1 MGTSLGLLYVMDGES
16 GFVRRFFPMQFNSI
30 QAGVSVADVTGDR
43 DLEMIVLDMGGT
55 VAVVSL
61 KGDVLWDA
69 HLSGTL
75 PFPATVGDVD
85 GDGQVDVVVVAATAN
100 KGSHIYALRGDTG
113 EVLAG
118 YPIALPSH
126 ATVSSPVLLADL
138 STRSMSAQAAKKS
151 FLNGTAAAAAA
162 AARDAKLRK
171 PVHLGAADDPFSA
184 DLLTAKLPAD
194 AAELA
199 SMVFGGRKGLHLIVT
214 SFDGSVYVID
224 ATTPVIPSPIDRG
237 AATRRFVAQRIDVG
251 EHVYCVPLLD
261 DITGDGYLDLLVGT
275 LNGQLLLFESSIPH
289 NPRNTWSSFPNHR
302 LNSVT
307 HGQMGVAIPFEEKQ
321 RMELLDVKGNKNLSI
336 VFDLWDTRYDRAAA
350 NSSSA
355 VGEFVVEYTV
365 SITRGTNR
373 LQPLWS
379 RKFSKPGRYVAFVP
393 VSPPEIALLVLSM
406 SSDHGEYFEDTVH
419 VSLSTRF
426 YLWIKYLVV
435 TPLLVLCVTIIS
447 RYRRKL

>member
-1 MGTSLGLLYVMDGES
+1 VGTSLGLLYVMDGES

-55 VAVVSL
+55 VAVVNL

-85 GDGQVDVVVVAATAN
+85 GDGQVDVVVVAATAS

-113 EVLAG
+113 EVLPG
-118 YPIALPSH
+118 YPIALPSR

-138 STRSMSAQAAKKS
+138 LNTHLSSQSVKKS
-151 FLNGTAAAAAA
+151 SFNSTAVST
-162 AARDAKLRK
+162 DAKLRK
-171 PVHLGAADDPFSA
+171 PVHLGAADDPFPA
-184 DLLTAKLPAD
+184 DLLGAEAKID

-199 SMVFGGRKGLHLIVT
+199 LALVGRGRKGLHLIVT
-214 SFDGSVYVID
+214 SFDGSVYIID
-224 ATTPVIPSPIDRG
+224 ATTPVVPSPLDRG
-237 AATRRFVAQRIDVG
+237 AATRRFAAQRIDVG

-275 LNGQLLLFESSIPH
+275 LNGQLLLFESSIPLS
-289 NPRNTWSSFPNHR
+289 PRNTWTSFPNHR

-307 HGQMGVAIPFEEKQ
+307 HGQMGIAIPFEEKQ

-336 VFDLWDTRYDRAAA
+336 VFDLWDARHRATASGLAAA
-350 NSSSA
+350 GG
-355 VGEFVVEYTV
+355 GEFDVEYTV

-379 RKFSKPGRYVAFVP
+379 RTFTKPGRYVAFVP

-406 SSDHGEYFEDTVH
+406 SSDRGEYFEDTVH
-419 VSLSTRF
+419 VALSTRF
-426 YLWIKYLVV
+426 YMWIKYLTV
-435 TPLLVLCVTIIS
+435 TPLVVLCATLIS
-447 RYRRKL
+447 RFRRKI

>member
-1 MGTSLGLLYVMDGES
+1 MIVGTSLGLLYVMDGES

-30 QAGVSVADVTGDR
+30 QAGVSVADITGDR

-85 GDGQVDVVVVAATAN
+85 GDGQVDVVVVAATAS

-113 EVLAG
+113 EVLPG
-118 YPIALPSH
+118 YPIALPSR

-138 STRSMSAQAAKKS
+138 FNSHQAAQSVKKS
-151 FLNGTAAAAAA
+151 FLNSTGAPA
-162 AARDAKLRK
+162 DAKLRK
-171 PVHLGAADDPFSA
+171 PVHLGAADDPFPA
-184 DLLTAKLPAD
+184 DILGAAAKAD

-199 SMVFGGRKGLHLIVT
+199 LTLVGSGRKGLHLVVT
-214 SFDGSVYVID
+214 SFDGSVYIID
-224 ATTPVIPSPIDRG
+224 ATTPVTPSPLDRG

-289 NPRNTWSSFPNHR
+289 SPRNTWTSFPNHR

-307 HGQMGVAIPFEEKQ
+307 HGQIGIAIPFEEKQ

-336 VFDLWDTRYDRAAA
+336 VFDLWDTRHDRAIANGSAA
-350 NSSSA
+350 A
-355 VGEFVVEYTV
+355 GEFDVEYTV

-379 RKFSKPGRYVAFVP
+379 RTFSKPGRYVAFVP

-406 SSDHGEYFEDTVH
+406 SSDRGEYFEDTVH
-419 VSLSTRF
+419 VALSTRF
-426 YLWIKYLVV
+426 YMWIKYLIV
-435 TPLLVLCVTIIS
+435 TPLVVLSATLIS
-447 RYRRKL
+447 RYRRKI